1 MAIGIKR
8 LCRQIKKNYV
18 QSKISQKSYW
28 VSPYKKG
35 LGTHIKL
42 SRAFSK
48 AGRYLTTSQWMSF
61 GGRFTCYYTKLCQI
75 KKEEEDDEIH

>member
-1 MAIGIKR
+1 MYKVKS
-8 LCRQIKKNYV
+8 LKKV
-18 QSKISQKSYW
+18 IECLRI
-28 VSPYKKG
+28 KKG

-61 GGRFTCYYTKLCQI
+61 GGRFTCYYTQLCQI